1 MITSALNQLEDGTQ
15 RPDTYGWITA
25 LRAPAIKK
33 LMADDAPLQL
43 SLFDQQDL
51 AEITSPD
58 FPGER
63 LVACRNQVL
72 AADRVRTRQDLLAA
86 TEKLLAPITA
96 RMAAGRLQG
105 AGEIGVEVGK
115 VITRYKTGKHFTV
128 TTLAVT
134 RRQDQIDAEAA
145 LDGFHVLRTP
155 VPPPSCGPPPP
166 WSPPTRTSNTSSG
179 TSATSKPTTWI
190 CARCSTA
197 WKNASAPTC

>member
-1 MITSALNQLEDGTQ
+1 MLLAKASSVLSNSLGASMIPAWNS
-15 RPDTYGWITA
+15 RSTA
-25 LRAPAIKK
+25 LSSACCTHSRCAP
-33 LMADDAPLQL
+33 
-43 SLFDQQDL
+43 
-51 AEITSPD
+51 
-58 FPGER
+58 
-63 LVACRNQVL
+63 
-72 AADRVRTRQDLLAA
+72 
-86 TEKLLAPITA
+86 

-128 TTLAVT
+128 TPLAVT

-179 TSATSKPTTWI
+179 TSATSKPTTWTCGPVFHRLEERVRAHVLI
-190 CARCSTA
+190 CLLACYLTWHLRRA
-197 WKNASAPTC
+197 WAPLRSEENTSE